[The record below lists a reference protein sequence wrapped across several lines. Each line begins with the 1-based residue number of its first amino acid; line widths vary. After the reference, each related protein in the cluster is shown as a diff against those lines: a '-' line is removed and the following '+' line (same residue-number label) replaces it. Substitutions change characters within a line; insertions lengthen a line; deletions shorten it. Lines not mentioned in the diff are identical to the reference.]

1 VAEDVR
7 VSVERS
13 RRMRGIK
20 QMLASAAVAGA
31 LVVGS
36 GVAPVAAAGYFNGPQ
51 ATTSCPSG
59 YGCVEG
65 NVRTQG
71 YNYGTTETGWYA
83 ISFSYSESTPTIR
96 VRNRNATTARPVV
109 VWRANSG
116 GGYTCKQLPYDN
128 RGWVNSGLNNATYMN
143 VATAGYSCSSI

>member
-1 VAEDVR
+1 MKR
-7 VSVERS
+7 TMRTLVSGV
-13 RRMRGIK
+13 
-20 QMLASAAVAGA
+20 VAGA
-31 LVVGS
+31 IVLGA
-36 GVAPVAAAGYFNGPQ
+36 GADIALAAGYFNGPQ

-83 ISFSYSESTPTIR
+83 ISFAEHEPTPTIR
-96 VRNRNATTARPVV
+96 VRNRNASTLRPVV
-109 VWRANSG
+109 IWRANSG
-116 GGYTCKQLPYDN
+116 GGYTCKQLSYDN

-143 VATAGYSCSSI
+143 VATTGYSCAGI